1 MSKIVLGDIYYVYL
15 FNDTPIKGSF
25 NELKSKF
32 YICDVCRIKYDLI
45 FHTEDDTVSK
55 NSIIDQLD
63 LGINLLTRDEYYQV
77 SVQTL

>member
-1 MSKIVLGDIYYVYL
+1 MFWFKSGDS
-15 FNDTPIKGSF
+15 T
-25 NELKSKF
+25 KSLHNIHWKPQF
-32 YICDVCRIKYDLI
+32 YICDVCRIKYDFI

-77 SVQTL
+77 NLQTP